1 MDIQAEKLSLIK
13 WLTDVNEPSVIEQ
26 FVALKNNQQI
36 DWWNEIDTDER
47 IEIEEGLKQA
57 DAGEFLSHEDVMKK
71 YDQWRS
77 PNITRGGSVSC

>member
-13 WLTDVNEPSVIEQ
+13 WLTDVTEPSVIEQ

-77 PNITRGGSVSC
+77 K